1 MFVDFCR
8 RKIKE
13 SKPSLIV
20 FQRRYVGPSSEVKR
34 LVNPTECWQ
43 GCNGWVLLG
52 STAEWNGLL
61 KIVKRG
67 KGNVSLLRFSRI
79 GCGKGCLFCGGIQK
93 GLFCP
98 CGEWRGDRFYHP
110 VVSYGLIEPYI
121 SLTATNTGSFFKKRL
136 IFRKRNLSL
145 IKKDLS
151 KWTSLLYSWGR
162 TRTCGLRVM
171 SPTSCQLLY
180 PASYVWYFMLKN

>member
-20 FQRRYVGPSSEVKR
+20 FQRRYVGPSPEVKR

-43 GCNGWVLLG
+43 GCNDWAGNG
-52 STAEWNGLL
+52 GTAGLL

-67 KGNVSLLRFSRI
+67 KGNVSLLRFSWI
-79 GCGKGCLFCGGIQK
+79 GCGKGCLSCGVIQK

-145 IKKDLS
+145 ITEDL
-151 KWTSLLYSWGR
+151 
-162 TRTCGLRVM
+162 
-171 SPTSCQLLY
+171 
-180 PASYVWYFMLKN
+180 FN